1 MGTSRSL
8 LPLRLPAAAGVLL
21 MLFLLAGSLADYPL
35 SCALYDPQ
43 NLFGRFFAA
52 FGEYPAGLGL
62 TAAGVM
68 LVMGRSPQRRAVACL
83 QVIAGVWC
91 VLSGAAL
98 TALLPMNYLPVG
110 PAVSAAIGL
119 VCTLAAA
126 LATRALC
133 RGADR
138 RRMLRLAGVF
148 LLVIF
153 GELLVVNCVKVLWG
167 RPRMRLIA
175 ADPRAGFLPW
185 WQPSRALRDALTGA
199 GVAAEEFKSFPSGH
213 TANASTLML
222 LALLPALRPGLQKRQ
237 TALFAAG
244 FLWACVVGFSRIVA
258 GAHFLSD
265 VTMGLALGLLVLTA
279 ASRLLCRPEPEA
291 PSASS

>member
-8 LPLRLPAAAGVLL
+8 LPLRLPAAAGALL
-21 MLFLLAGSLADYPL
+21 VLFLLAGSLADYPL

-126 LATRALC
+126 GPPPALC

-185 WQPSRALRDALTGA
+185 WQPSHALRDALTGA

-222 LALLPALRPGLQKRQ
+222 LALRPGLQKRQ